1 MQVDFYQLGQSAAE
15 QVVVLLA
22 ANSLAAGQRLL
33 VVHDNP
39 AVREKLGQALWSA
52 PAAKGA
58 ERFLANGEAGGEHD
72 ARQPILLSGAVEA
85 ANGARFL
92 ALADGQWREGE
103 GFDRVFLV
111 FGEETLEG
119 ARSCWRMLG
128 EREGVTRNYWKQED
142 GRWIKA
148 A

>member
-1 MQVDFYQLGQSAAE
+1 MQVDFYQLGQSTAE
-15 QVVVLLA
+15 QVVTLLA

-33 VVHDNP
+33 VVHDDP
-39 AVREKLGQALWSA
+39 AARERLGQALWSA
-52 PAAKGA
+52 PPARGA
-58 ERFLANGEAGGEHD
+58 ERFLANGEAGGAHD
-72 ARQPILLSGAVEA
+72 ARQPVLLSAAVEP
-85 ANGARFL
+85 ANGATFL
-92 ALADGQWREGE
+92 ALADGKWRGSE

-111 FGEETLEG
+111 FGEDTLDG

-128 EREGVTRNYWKQED
+128 EREGIQRNYWKQED